1 MHNEKGSKYRRE
13 IEIPATAD
21 ITIIIINKGCWYK
34 GIDIKVIF
42 EKIKEFNGF
51 LKR

>member
-1 MHNEKGSKYRRE
+1 MHNEKRSKNRRE
-13 IEIPATAD
+13 IEITAAAD

-34 GIDIKVIF
+34 GVDIKVIF
-42 EKIKEFNGF
+42 EKFKELNGF